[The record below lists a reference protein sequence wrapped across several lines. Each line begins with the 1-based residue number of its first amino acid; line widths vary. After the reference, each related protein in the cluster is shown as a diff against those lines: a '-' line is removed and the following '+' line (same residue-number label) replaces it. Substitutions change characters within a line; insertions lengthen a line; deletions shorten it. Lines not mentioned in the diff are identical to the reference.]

1 MSYEAMKQR
10 QRRAKVRAA
19 KSLRL
24 AGYGIIETMG
34 EPFDIIAVKDTEAR
48 FIRIVIGRPNV
59 EDIKRCRA
67 IQVPANCIRE
77 TCSVDDAGKFEFKH
91 IL

>member
-1 MSYEAMKQR
+1 MTYDAIKQR

-19 KSLRL
+19 KSLQL

-34 EPFDIIAVKDTEAR
+34 EPFDIIAVKDNEAR
-48 FIRIVIGRPNV
+48 FIRIVIGQPNI

-67 IQVPANCIRE
+67 IHVPVNCIRE
-77 TCSVDDAGKFEFKH
+77 TCSVDDMGKFEFKY